1 MKWLLNLL
9 GIGSLDKK
17 RNKLKTLKAKAFEAQ
32 RSGNLRLAG
41 KYLNEAEFL
50 ETEILQ
56 EEEKNNESR

>member
-1 MKWLLNLL
+1 MAV
-9 GIGSLDKK
+9 K
-17 RNKLKTLKAKAFEAQ
+17 RKALSASVVKTLKAKAFEAQ